1 MFSLKRLFIFPL
13 RSLNIIAILKSLS
26 WVSAKLLFLGP
37 ITISLLASRRSILSW
52 LFMFVSLFGIWAS
65 GVMMF
70 VVFLGEDI

>member
-1 MFSLKRLFIFPL
+1 MFSLKHLFIFPL
-13 RSLNIIAILKSLS
+13 RSLNIIAILKSSS

-52 LFMFVSLFGIWAS
+52 LFMFVFLFGIWAS